1 RRGPSRR
8 RCARPRAQARPR
20 APQGAGCGDGGASQG
35 DSLGLELSSEL
46 VAVRAALGVGEV
58 LEAADL
64 ADRADVPLR
73 RVGLGERIDVRMI
86 SAGQVTPRDAVRA
99 TCLRDNPW
107 SVGAGVTAR
116 AANSRELDECCRA
129 GGGDAG
135 THRDRCYARD
145 EVADEERL
153 D

>member
-1 RRGPSRR
+1 SRAVTASVGAVVPSGAIRTPPVASGLPATMFAELLTVRSPSWSQSPHGGAGGDRGFRGSTGRGPRRGPSRR

-73 RVGLGERIDVRMI
+73 RVGL
-86 SAGQVTPRDAVRA
+86 
-99 TCLRDNPW
+99 
-107 SVGAGVTAR
+107 
-116 AANSRELDECCRA
+116 
-129 GGGDAG
+129 
-135 THRDRCYARD
+135 
-145 EVADEERL
+145 
-153 D
+153 